1 VIFFKEV
8 VLVIASSLW
17 MSLFM
22 AWTSLKSS
30 NNLITM
36 LCSSEVVPSTCV
48 IGFAGKRLEG
58 LFPLLDEASFV
69 VAVLVSDVDVVA
81 VLVSDVDVVAVLVS
95 DVDVVAVAFTRVCP
109 VPVSQTRPFGSVA
122 IPPEIVVPLP
132 RVKTPPEY
140 LTSVPAHPATFPDGE
155 GFV

>member
-1 VIFFKEV
+1 MF
-8 VLVIASSLW
+8 
-17 MSLFM
+17 
-22 AWTSLKSS
+22 
-30 NNLITM
+30 
-36 LCSSEVVPSTCV
+36 CSSEVVPSTCV

-81 VLVSDVDVVAVLVS
+81 VVVSDVDVVAVVVSDVDVVAVLVS

-140 LTSVPAHPATFPDGE
+140 LTSVPCHPATFPDGE